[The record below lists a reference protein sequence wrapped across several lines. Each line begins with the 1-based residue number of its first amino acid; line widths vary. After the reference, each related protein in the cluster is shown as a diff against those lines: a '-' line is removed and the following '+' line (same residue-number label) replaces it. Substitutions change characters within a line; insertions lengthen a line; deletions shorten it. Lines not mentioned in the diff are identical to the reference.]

1 MAREPAT
8 TAKIGIDDIV
18 AAAGEG
24 ALRAMSA
31 RGGGGTSQQLS
42 VERLVASGFT
52 VKFEIW
58 AGGPFG
64 PQGPLQGGL
73 NQGGLK
79 LPGQ

>member
-1 MAREPAT
+1 M
-8 TAKIGIDDIV
+8 AKIGIDDIV

-31 RGGGGTSQQLS
+31 RGGSSQQLS

-64 PQGPLQGGL
+64 PLGPLQGGL

-79 LPGQ
+79 APGQ